1 MNTKR
6 NHPRPLRYRQAPVA
20 MQVAQHWAM
29 PIDHTRP
36 ARRLET
42 FGRVLFSLAVGAIVV
57 LALIACGGDDL
68 ATKEADAQALQDAQ
82 SHAVQ
87 LEKEARA
94 MAALMGSKQ

>member
-1 MNTKR
+1 MNTTR
-6 NHPRPLRYRQAPVA
+6 NHPRPLRYRQAPAAIPVD
-20 MQVAQHWAM
+20 QHWAM

-68 ATKEADAQALQDAQ
+68 AAKEADAQALQDAQ
-82 SHAVQ
+82 AHAVQ

-94 MAALMGSKQ
+94 MAALMGMKQ

>member
-1 MNTKR
+1 MNTTR
-6 NHPRPLRYRQAPVA
+6 NHPRPLRYRQAPATVPFD
-20 MQVAQHWAM
+20 QHWAM

-36 ARRLET
+36 ARLET

-82 SHAVQ
+82 AHAVQ

-94 MAALMGSKQ
+94 MAALMGMKQ